1 MIALS
6 SLERAVPLL
15 DRLKTLDASIAAL
28 SDAAEV
34 CANSRTAVKL
44 RVDITDLDAKE
55 AAESRV
61 VINDNGDIVKSVGP
75 DYGIGYSFAIPTYQA
90 GSWAD
95 AIAATNSML
104 QGRMP
109 SNAAKPTT
117 TLEQSLSEYDTL
129 HVIGVLL
136 QIRRAERAEIMNA
149 LKELGCE

>member
-1 MIALS
+1 MITLHT
-6 SLERAVPLL
+6 LERVVPLL
-15 DRLKTLDASIAAL
+15 DRLKTLEASIAAL
-28 SDAAEV
+28 SDAADV

-61 VINDNGDIVKSVGP
+61 VIDSEGEMRTAKGVQAYALSLSHPFDHSAFAKSIADLNSIVRDNKS
-75 DYGIGYSFAIPTYQA
+75 AH
-90 GSWAD
+90 
-95 AIAATNSML
+95 
-104 QGRMP
+104 
-109 SNAAKPTT
+109 TT